1 MKGVMDR
8 LEAIDDKVQGIDD
21 EVQGIDEKLD
31 GTNRSSFVISWLS
44 YFSFRMLRSVRRKPN
59 PRWSPTLAF
68 PFIPIHES

>member
-44 YFSFRMLRSVRRKPN
+44 YFSFRMLTRRSVRRKPN
-59 PRWSPTLAF
+59 PR
-68 PFIPIHES
+68 